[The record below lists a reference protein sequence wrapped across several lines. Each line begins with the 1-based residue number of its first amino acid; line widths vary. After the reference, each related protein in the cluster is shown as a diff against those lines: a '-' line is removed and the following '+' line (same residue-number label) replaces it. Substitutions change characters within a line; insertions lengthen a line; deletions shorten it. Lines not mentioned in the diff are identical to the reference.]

1 MSDELRSIETT
12 EVDALLEIQK
22 QQQGTDALIEKA
34 KTSKGKVPEAVYERV
49 IRDYEERRR
58 AAEETARPLRQ
69 KARASLARLDEL
81 HARFKAGLDAAQ
93 LDQSELQ
100 FRHEIGEL
108 AAAEYEKRSK
118 GAEEALLARQKEFD
132 EADKLRQ
139 RFLDV
144 LPTEP
149 TPPAPLPAVPPPAV
163 PRPAVAAQP
172 PSDSATM
179 VFQAPTDVPDFGT
192 VVLSKEEAALV
203 AEGQGPDFGTVVAPN
218 ASLVRQEPDGS
229 TGPAYHLGML
239 VTIGRTPDNEIA
251 IELPEVSRRHARL
264 TFSEGGYV
272 LQDLN
277 SNNGTYVNG
286 ERTAEARLQD
296 GDQIQIG
303 PVVFVFS
310 ER

>member
-1 MSDELRSIETT
+1 MSDELGQIETV

-34 KTSKGKVPEAVYERV
+34 RSSRDKVPEAVFERV
-49 IRDYEERRR
+49 MRDYEARRR
-58 AAEETARPLRQ
+58 AAEDTARPLRQ
-69 KARASLARLDEL
+69 KARTSLARLSEL
-81 HARFKAGLDAAQ
+81 HARLKAGLDAAQ

-108 AAAEYEKRSK
+108 SEEDFERRRK
-118 GAEEALLARQKEFD
+118 GAEEALLARQREFD

-139 RFLDV
+139 RFIEV
-144 LPTEP
+144 LPPDPEP
-149 TPPAPLPAVPPPAV
+149 VVATPLPAPVPT
-163 PRPAVAAQP
+163 PR
-172 PSDSATM
+172 DSSTM
-179 VFQAPTDVPDFGT
+179 VFQAPAPLPADIPDFGT
-192 VVLSKEEAALV
+192 VVLTKEEALAAA
-203 AEGQGPDFGTVVAPN
+203 AEEPDFGTVVAPN
-218 ASLVRQEPDGS
+218 ASLVRQEPDGRN
-229 TGPAYHLGML
+229 GPTYHLGML

-264 TFSEGGYV
+264 AFTEGGYV

-277 SNNGTYVNG
+277 SNNGTYLNG

-303 PVVFVFS
+303 PVLFIFS
-310 ER
+310 EQ

>member
-1 MSDELRSIETT
+1 MSDELGQIETV

-34 KTSKGKVPEAVYERV
+34 RSSRDKVPEAVFERV
-49 IRDYEERRR
+49 MRDYEARRR
-58 AAEETARPLRQ
+58 SAEDTARPLRQ
-69 KARASLARLDEL
+69 KARASLARLSEL
-81 HARFKAGLDAAQ
+81 HARLKAGLDAAQ

-108 AAAEYEKRSK
+108 SEEDFERRRK
-118 GAEEALLARQKEFD
+118 GAEEALLARQREFD

-139 RFLDV
+139 RFIEV
-144 LPTEP
+144 LPPDPEP
-149 TPPAPLPAVPPPAV
+149 IVATPLSAPVPPP
-163 PRPAVAAQP
+163 R
-172 PSDSATM
+172 DSSTM
-179 VFQAPTDVPDFGT
+179 VFQAPTPLATLPVDVPDFGT
-192 VVLSKEEAALV
+192 VVLTKEEALAAA
-203 AEGQGPDFGTVVAPN
+203 AEEPDFGTVVAPN
-218 ASLVRQEPDGS
+218 ASLVRQEPDGRN
-229 TGPAYHLGML
+229 GPTYHLGML

-264 TFSEGGYV
+264 AFTEGGYV

-277 SNNGTYVNG
+277 SNNGTYLNG

-303 PVVFVFS
+303 PVLFIFS
-310 ER
+310 EQ

>member
-1 MSDELRSIETT
+1 
-12 EVDALLEIQK
+12 A
-22 QQQGTDALIEKA
+22 
-34 KTSKGKVPEAVYERV
+34 
-49 IRDYEERRR
+49 
-58 AAEETARPLRQ
+58 ARPLRL

-81 HARFKAGLDAAQ
+81 HSRYKAALDAAQ

-108 AAAEYEKRSK
+108 AAEEYEKRRK

-132 EADKLRQ
+132 EAEKLRQ
-139 RFLDV
+139 RFLAV
-144 LPTEP
+144 LPATPE
-149 TPPAPLPAVPPPAV
+149 PPAPPPPQ
-163 PRPAVAAQP
+163 PAPPPQP
-172 PSDSATM
+172 LPDSSTM
-179 VFQAPTDVPDFGT
+179 VFQAPLPAPADVPDFGT
-192 VVLSKEEAALV
+192 VVLTKEEAAVV
-203 AEGQGPDFGTVVAPN
+203 AEGPDFGTVVAPN
-218 ASLVRQEPDGS
+218 ASLVRQEPDG
-229 TGPAYHLGML
+229 TAGPAYHLGML
-239 VTIGRTPDNEIA
+239 VTIGRTPDNEIS

-286 ERTAEARLQD
+286 ERTAEARLRD

-303 PVVFVFS
+303 PVIFLFS